1 MKTLIITSLIGTL
14 LIAGCATTPQ
24 SRVDENPGLFDSFT
38 AEQKEI
44 ILKGEVDLGFTP
56 EMVMMAAGVPD
67 RKAKKRSKNGTSEVW
82 TYYQYSPRSIH
93 GFGNYGSYYSFS
105 PRYHS
110 WYRNGNWGDHVVV
123 SREGERE
130 KNLVV
135 EFQKGE
141 IISFEMVQ

>member
-1 MKTLIITSLIGTL
+1 MKTLIITSLIGAL
-14 LIAGCATTPQ
+14 FISGCATTPQ
-24 SRVDENPGLFDSFT
+24 SRVNENPGLFDSFT

-56 EMVMMAAGVPD
+56 EMVLMAAGVPD
-67 RKAKKRSKNGTSEVW
+67 RKAKKRSKNGSSEVW
-82 TYYQYSPRSIH
+82 TYYQYTPRSIH
-93 GFGNYGSYYSFS
+93 GFGNYGSYYSYNSRFGG
-105 PRYHS
+105 
-110 WYRNGNWGDHVVV
+110 WYRNGYWGDHVII

-135 EFQKGE
+135 EFQRGE